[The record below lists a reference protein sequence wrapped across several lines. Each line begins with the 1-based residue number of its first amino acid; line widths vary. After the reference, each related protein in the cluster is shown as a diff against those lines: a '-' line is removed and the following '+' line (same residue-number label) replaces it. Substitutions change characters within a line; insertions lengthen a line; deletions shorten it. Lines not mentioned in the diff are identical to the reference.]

1 MAVMTLWV
9 LITGC
14 LWLLLFAGSGLPKV
28 AWDRVPLSL
37 WLGVA
42 YLAVFTTIV
51 TFFLTQYAV
60 PVLGPT
66 RVMAYSYLYPGLV
79 LVLELALGH
88 GLPPLPVIP
97 GVLVVVVAM
106 FVLQR
111 HGVEGRE

>member
-66 RVMAYSYLYPGLV
+66 RVMAYSYLYPPLIVFIDWCLSGALPD
-79 LVLELALGH
+79 LRTLA
-88 GLPPLPVIP
+88 
-97 GVLVVVVAM
+97 GVLIILPAMYVV
-106 FVLQR
+106 QR
-111 HGVEGRE
+111 GNASTGR